1 MQLLV
6 VWGFFCSKCT
16 SLVCRLLFWSSDGT
30 VSGIHR
36 VSLSGIDVR
45 NVLRTTEKIKAIAL
59 DLVDT
64 RLFWIQHDHGKEIS
78 HIGSCDYDGGALRLL
93 KTSVR

>member
-93 KTSVR
+93 KTSVG